1 MKITRK
7 DINTISNNLCLP
19 EKSVDKILKNCQT
32 VGDVAALDLGL
43 KNKQLETK
51 VKESLVTLLF
61 KINSRRKGY

>member
-19 EKSVDKILKNCQT
+19 EKSVGKMLKNCQT